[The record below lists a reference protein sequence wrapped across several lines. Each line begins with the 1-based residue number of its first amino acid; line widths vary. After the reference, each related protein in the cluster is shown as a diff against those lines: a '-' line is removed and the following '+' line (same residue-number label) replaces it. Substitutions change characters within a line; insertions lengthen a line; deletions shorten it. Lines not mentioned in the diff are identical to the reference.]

1 MSYVEESTVI
11 DETIYDL
18 INEAFDNEREYKD
31 AKYRNSIFTE
41 HNEYF
46 VKTDDGSYSIKSK
59 EINHKVE
66 TLHTST
72 GAISESFEKF
82 IKPLKLNYD
91 EDIAILDICAGLG
104 YNSSAAIDDFLKNS
118 DGSTNLHIDMLEISK
133 PTLAAGLMVPS
144 PIEAH
149 DITKRAIEQ
158 SLIDCD
164 YASLELEET
173 VIPSN
178 IDLKIHIDDARQ
190 VIQKLEDNTY
200 DAIFLDP
207 FSQNMSPELVSLEF
221 FKEFRRVIKDNGI
234 VCTYT
239 SSSPVRMAFIKM
251 ALSDVGIPFRDPNLN
266 LSSQEILDNRTEER
280 HNARHNTKISS
291 AVKTPIFLGQVMDDE
306 PLKRRVERNLAKM
319 NIPGVLSNEAFYI
332 VEPENDY
339 KEEYLEDNNTRTR
352 VLEMMKRLAEIKN
365 KRNMPIKQYADE
377 LSKRTGIET
386 VEYTEITDINQYDT
400 IVYLAPLYAGSVM
413 GLKKT
418 LNKIRNVQDKK
429 LIVGTV
435 GLADPNDKRNREG
448 IMNGIKEQVH
458 GCIYN
463 KARVYFLRG
472 AIDYSHLNLKHKTM
486 MAFIH
491 RKVKGMK
498 EEEMTAEI
506 KAVIETYGK
515 NVSYIDFDALNPIM
529 DEIQ

>member
-11 DETIYDL
+11 DDTIYDL
-18 INEAFDNEREYKD
+18 INQAFDNERKYKE

-41 HNEYF
+41 YNEYF

-104 YNSSAAIDDFLKNS
+104 YNSSAAIDDFIKNS

-149 DITKRAIEQ
+149 DITKKAIEE
-158 SLIDCD
+158 SLIDCG
-164 YASLELEET
+164 YATLQLEQT
-173 VIPSN
+173 RIPSN

-190 VIQKLEDNTY
+190 VIQKLPDNSY

-221 FKEFRRVIKDNGI
+221 FNEFRRVIKDNGI

-239 SSSPVRMAFIKM
+239 SSAPVRMAFIEADFYVSLGPIFGRFQGGTLASPSPKNLTKSLPKNDEIKM
-251 ALSDVGIPFRDPNLN
+251 ALSDVGIPFRDPDLN
-266 LSSQEILDNRTEER
+266 LPSQEILDNRTEER

-319 NIPGVLSNEAFYI
+319 NIPGVLSDEALYI
-332 VEPENDY
+332 VEVENNY
-339 KEEYLEDNNTRTR
+339 MEEYLEDNNTRTR
-352 VLEMMKRLAEIKN
+352 VLEMMKRLDEIKN
-365 KRNMPIKQYADE
+365 KGEMA
-377 LSKRTGIET
+377 
-386 VEYTEITDINQYDT
+386 
-400 IVYLAPLYAGSVM
+400 
-413 GLKKT
+413 LK
-418 LNKIRNVQDKK
+418 D
-429 LIVGTV
+429 
-435 GLADPNDKRNREG
+435 
-448 IMNGIKEQVH
+448 NGE
-458 GCIYN
+458 
-463 KARVYFLRG
+463 
-472 AIDYSHLNLKHKTM
+472 
-486 MAFIH
+486 
-491 RKVKGMK
+491 
-498 EEEMTAEI
+498 
-506 KAVIETYGK
+506 
-515 NVSYIDFDALNPIM
+515 
-529 DEIQ
+529 

>member
-31 AKYRNSIFTE
+31 AKYRNSIFSKY
-41 HNEYF
+41 NDYF

-82 IKPLKLNYD
+82 IRPLKLDYG

-104 YNSSAAIDDFLKNS
+104 YNSSAAIDDFMKNS
-118 DGSTNLHIDMLEISK
+118 DRNLHIDMLEISK

-149 DITKRAIEQ
+149 DITKKAIEQ
-158 SLIDCD
+158 SLIDCG
-164 YASLELEET
+164 YASLELESTE
-173 VIPSN
+173 IPSN

-190 VIQKLEDNTY
+190 VIQKLPDKTY

-221 FKEFRRVIKDNGI
+221 FKQFRRVIKDNGI

-239 SSSPVRMAFIKM
+239 SSSPVRMAFIEADFYVSLGPIFGRFQGGTLASPNPKNLTKSLPKNDEIKM

-365 KRNMPIKQYADE
+365 KRNMPIKE
-377 LSKRTGIET
+377 
-386 VEYTEITDINQYDT
+386 
-400 IVYLAPLYAGSVM
+400 
-413 GLKKT
+413 
-418 LNKIRNVQDKK
+418 
-429 LIVGTV
+429 
-435 GLADPNDKRNREG
+435 
-448 IMNGIKEQVH
+448 NGE
-458 GCIYN
+458 
-463 KARVYFLRG
+463 
-472 AIDYSHLNLKHKTM
+472 
-486 MAFIH
+486 
-491 RKVKGMK
+491 
-498 EEEMTAEI
+498 
-506 KAVIETYGK
+506 
-515 NVSYIDFDALNPIM
+515 
-529 DEIQ
+529 

>member
-18 INEAFDNEREYKD
+18 INEAFDNEREYKE

-46 VKTDDGSYSIKSK
+46 VKTDNGSYSIKSK

-158 SLIDCD
+158 SLINCD

-190 VIQKLEDNTY
+190 VIQKLPDKTY

-239 SSSPVRMAFIKM
+239 SSSPVRMAFIEADFYVSLGPIFGRFQGGTLASPNPKNLTKSLPKNDEIKM
-251 ALSDVGIPFRDPNLN
+251 ALSDVGIPFRDPDLN

-291 AVKTPIFLGQVMDDE
+291 AVKTPIFLGQEMDDE

-319 NIPGVLSNEAFYI
+319 NIPGVLSDEALYI
-332 VEPENDY
+332 VEVENDY
-339 KEEYLEDNNTRTR
+339 MEEYLEDNNTRTR
-352 VLEMMKRLAEIKN
+352 VLEMMKRLDEIKN
-365 KRNMPIKQYADE
+365 K
-377 LSKRTGIET
+377 
-386 VEYTEITDINQYDT
+386 
-400 IVYLAPLYAGSVM
+400 
-413 GLKKT
+413 KK
-418 LNKIRNVQDKK
+418 
-429 LIVGTV
+429 
-435 GLADPNDKRNREG
+435 
-448 IMNGIKEQVH
+448 MSIKEN
-458 GCIYN
+458 G
-463 KARVYFLRG
+463 
-472 AIDYSHLNLKHKTM
+472 
-486 MAFIH
+486 
-491 RKVKGMK
+491 
-498 EEEMTAEI
+498 E
-506 KAVIETYGK
+506 
-515 NVSYIDFDALNPIM
+515 
-529 DEIQ
+529 

>member
-1 MSYVEESTVI
+1 MTYVEEASVI

-18 INEAFDNEREYKD
+18 INQAFDNERKYDD
-31 AKYRNSIFTE
+31 AKYRNSIFKE
-41 HNEYF
+41 HKEYF

-104 YNSSAAIDDFLKNS
+104 YNSSAAIDDFMKNS

-149 DITKRAIEQ
+149 DITKKAIEQ

-173 VIPSN
+173 VIPRN

-190 VIQKLEDNTY
+190 VIQKLPDKTY

-207 FSQNMSPELVSLEF
+207 FSQNMSPELVSVEF
-221 FKEFRRVIKDNGI
+221 FREFRRVIKDDGI

-239 SSSPVRMAFIKM
+239 SSAPVRMGFIEADFYVSLGPIFGRFQGGTLASPSPKNLTKSLPKNDEIKM

-266 LSSQEILDNRTEER
+266 LSSKEILDNRTEER
-280 HNARHNTKISS
+280 HLARHNTKISS
-291 AVKTPIFLGQVMDDE
+291 AVKTPIFLAQEMDDE

-319 NIPGVLSNEAFYI
+319 NIPGVLSKEAFYI
-332 VEPENDY
+332 VEPMADY

-352 VLEMMKRLAEIKN
+352 VLEMMRRLDDIKN
-365 KRNMPIKQYADE
+365 K
-377 LSKRTGIET
+377 
-386 VEYTEITDINQYDT
+386 
-400 IVYLAPLYAGSVM
+400 
-413 GLKKT
+413 
-418 LNKIRNVQDKK
+418 
-429 LIVGTV
+429 
-435 GLADPNDKRNREG
+435 
-448 IMNGIKEQVH
+448 
-458 GCIYN
+458 
-463 KARVYFLRG
+463 
-472 AIDYSHLNLKHKTM
+472 
-486 MAFIH
+486 
-491 RKVKGMK
+491 KV
-498 EEEMTAEI
+498 I
-506 KAVIETYGK
+506 
-515 NVSYIDFDALNPIM
+515 
-529 DEIQ
+529 

>member
-1 MSYVEESTVI
+1 MTYVEEASVI

-18 INEAFDNEREYKD
+18 INQAFDNERKYDD
-31 AKYRNSIFTE
+31 AKYRNSIFKE
-41 HNEYF
+41 HKEYF

-104 YNSSAAIDDFLKNS
+104 YNSSAAIDDFMKNS

-149 DITKRAIEQ
+149 DITKKAIEQ

-173 VIPSN
+173 VIPRN

-190 VIQKLEDNTY
+190 VIQKLPDKTY

-207 FSQNMSPELVSLEF
+207 FSQNMSPELVSVEF
-221 FKEFRRVIKDNGI
+221 FREFRRVIKDDGI

-239 SSSPVRMAFIKM
+239 SSAPVRMGFIEADFYVSLGPIFGRFQGGTLASPSPKNLTKSLPKNDEIKM

-266 LSSQEILDNRTEER
+266 LSSKEILDNRTEER
-280 HNARHNTKISS
+280 HLARHNTKISS
-291 AVKTPIFLGQVMDDE
+291 AVKTPIFLAQEMDDE

-319 NIPGVLSNEAFYI
+319 NIPGVLSKEAFYI
-332 VEPENDY
+332 VEPMADY

-352 VLEMMKRLAEIKN
+352 VLEMMNRLDEIKN
-365 KRNMPIKQYADE
+365 KK
-377 LSKRTGIET
+377 GI
-386 VEYTEITDINQYDT
+386 
-400 IVYLAPLYAGSVM
+400 
-413 GLKKT
+413 
-418 LNKIRNVQDKK
+418 
-429 LIVGTV
+429 
-435 GLADPNDKRNREG
+435 
-448 IMNGIKEQVH
+448 
-458 GCIYN
+458 
-463 KARVYFLRG
+463 
-472 AIDYSHLNLKHKTM
+472 
-486 MAFIH
+486 
-491 RKVKGMK
+491 
-498 EEEMTAEI
+498 
-506 KAVIETYGK
+506 
-515 NVSYIDFDALNPIM
+515 
-529 DEIQ
+529 

>member
-31 AKYRNSIFTE
+31 AKYRNSIFSKY
-41 HNEYF
+41 NDYF

-82 IKPLKLNYD
+82 IKPLKLDYG

-104 YNSSAAIDDFLKNS
+104 YNSSAAIDDFIKNS
-118 DGSTNLHIDMLEISK
+118 DGTTRLHIDMLEISK

-149 DITKRAIEQ
+149 DITKKAIEQ
-158 SLIDCD
+158 SLIDCE
-164 YASLELEET
+164 YASLELESTE
-173 VIPSN
+173 IPSN

-190 VIQKLEDNTY
+190 VIQKLPDATY

-207 FSQNMSPELVSLEF
+207 FSQNMSPELVSVDF
-221 FKEFRRVIKDNGI
+221 FKEFGRVIKENGI

-239 SSSPVRMAFIKM
+239 SSAPVRMGFIEADFYVSLGPIFGRFQGGTLASPNPKNLTKSLPKNDEIKM

-266 LSSQEILDNRTEER
+266 LSSKKILDNRTEER

-306 PLKRRVERNLAKM
+306 PLKRRVERNLVKM
-319 NIPGVLSNEAFYI
+319 NIPGVLSKEAFYI
-332 VEPENDY
+332 VEPEKDY

-352 VLEMMKRLAEIKN
+352 VLEMMSRLDEIKN
-365 KRNMPIKQYADE
+365 K
-377 LSKRTGIET
+377 
-386 VEYTEITDINQYDT
+386 
-400 IVYLAPLYAGSVM
+400 
-413 GLKKT
+413 
-418 LNKIRNVQDKK
+418 
-429 LIVGTV
+429 
-435 GLADPNDKRNREG
+435 G
-448 IMNGIKEQVH
+448 IMSIIENGE
-458 GCIYN
+458 
-463 KARVYFLRG
+463 
-472 AIDYSHLNLKHKTM
+472 
-486 MAFIH
+486 
-491 RKVKGMK
+491 
-498 EEEMTAEI
+498 
-506 KAVIETYGK
+506 
-515 NVSYIDFDALNPIM
+515 
-529 DEIQ
+529 

>member
-149 DITKRAIEQ
+149 DITKKAIEQ

-173 VIPSN
+173 AIPEN

-239 SSSPVRMAFIKM
+239 SSSPVRMAFIEADFYVSLGPIFGRFQGGTLASPNPKNLTKSLPKNDEIKM

-365 KRNMPIKQYADE
+365 KRNMPIKE
-377 LSKRTGIET
+377 
-386 VEYTEITDINQYDT
+386 
-400 IVYLAPLYAGSVM
+400 
-413 GLKKT
+413 
-418 LNKIRNVQDKK
+418 
-429 LIVGTV
+429 
-435 GLADPNDKRNREG
+435 
-448 IMNGIKEQVH
+448 NGE
-458 GCIYN
+458 
-463 KARVYFLRG
+463 
-472 AIDYSHLNLKHKTM
+472 
-486 MAFIH
+486 
-491 RKVKGMK
+491 
-498 EEEMTAEI
+498 
-506 KAVIETYGK
+506 
-515 NVSYIDFDALNPIM
+515 
-529 DEIQ
+529 

>member
-190 VIQKLEDNTY
+190 VIQKLPDKTY

-239 SSSPVRMAFIKM
+239 SSSPVRMAFIEADFYVSLGPIFGRFQGGTLASPNPKNLTKSLPKNDEIKM
-251 ALSDVGIPFRDPNLN
+251 ALSDVGIPFRDPDLN

-291 AVKTPIFLGQVMDDE
+291 AVKTPIFLGQEMDDE

-319 NIPGVLSNEAFYI
+319 NIPGVLSDEALYI
-332 VEPENDY
+332 VEVENDY
-339 KEEYLEDNNTRTR
+339 MEEYLEDNNTRTR
-352 VLEMMKRLAEIKN
+352 VLEMMKRLDEIKN
-365 KRNMPIKQYADE
+365 K
-377 LSKRTGIET
+377 
-386 VEYTEITDINQYDT
+386 
-400 IVYLAPLYAGSVM
+400 
-413 GLKKT
+413 KK
-418 LNKIRNVQDKK
+418 
-429 LIVGTV
+429 
-435 GLADPNDKRNREG
+435 
-448 IMNGIKEQVH
+448 MSIKEN
-458 GCIYN
+458 G
-463 KARVYFLRG
+463 
-472 AIDYSHLNLKHKTM
+472 
-486 MAFIH
+486 
-491 RKVKGMK
+491 
-498 EEEMTAEI
+498 E
-506 KAVIETYGK
+506 
-515 NVSYIDFDALNPIM
+515 
-529 DEIQ
+529 

>member
-18 INEAFDNEREYKD
+18 INEAFDNERKYKD
-31 AKYRNSIFTE
+31 AKFRNSIFTE
-41 HNEYF
+41 YNDYF

-82 IKPLKLNYD
+82 IKPLNLNYS

-104 YNSSAAIDDFLKNS
+104 YNSSAAIDDFLKSS

-144 PIEAH
+144 PIKAH
-149 DITKRAIEQ
+149 DISKKAIENA
-158 SLIDCD
+158 LIDCD
-164 YASLELEET
+164 YASLELEKT
-173 VIPSN
+173 SIPEN
-178 IDLKIHIDDARQ
+178 IDLNIHIYDARQ
-190 VIQKLEDNTY
+190 VIQKLEDNSY

-207 FSQNMSPELVSLEF
+207 FSQNMSPELVSVDF

-239 SSSPVRMAFIKM
+239 SSAPVRMGFIEADFYVSLGPIFGRFQGGTLASPSPKNLTKSLPKNDEIKM

-280 HNARHNTKISS
+280 HLARHNTKISS

-319 NIPGVLSNEAFYI
+319 NIPGVLSKEALYI
-332 VEPENDY
+332 VEPEEDY

-352 VLEMMKRLAEIKN
+352 VLEMMKRL
-365 KRNMPIKQYADE
+365 DE
-377 LSKRTGIET
+377 VR
-386 VEYTEITDINQYDT
+386 
-400 IVYLAPLYAGSVM
+400 
-413 GLKKT
+413 
-418 LNKIRNVQDKK
+418 
-429 LIVGTV
+429 
-435 GLADPNDKRNREG
+435 
-448 IMNGIKEQVH
+448 
-458 GCIYN
+458 
-463 KARVYFLRG
+463 
-472 AIDYSHLNLKHKTM
+472 
-486 MAFIH
+486 
-491 RKVKGMK
+491 
-498 EEEMTAEI
+498 
-506 KAVIETYGK
+506 
-515 NVSYIDFDALNPIM
+515 
-529 DEIQ
+529 